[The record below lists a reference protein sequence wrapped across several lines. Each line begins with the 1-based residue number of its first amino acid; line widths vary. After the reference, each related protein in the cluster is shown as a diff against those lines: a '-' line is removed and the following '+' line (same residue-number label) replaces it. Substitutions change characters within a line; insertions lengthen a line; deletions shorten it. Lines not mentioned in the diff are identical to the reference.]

1 MIATYSIL
9 ERYFLHQGR
18 HGYQEHQHSDDVQR
32 CTCHGS
38 TVRKPQV
45 PCPSNGHERKL
56 LLPHLRDKY
65 R

>member
-18 HGYQEHQHSDDVQR
+18 HGYQEHQHSDDLQR

-38 TVRKPQV
+38 TVRKP
-45 PCPSNGHERKL
+45 
-56 LLPHLRDKY
+56 
-65 R
+65 